1 MRWRVLR
8 DRKLRILLAGQATN
22 MFGDSAMI
30 IVLGIWVK
38 DLTGSSGAAGVV
50 FLLLAV
56 VGLLAPVTGLVV
68 DRFPRRRVL
77 LLNDLASAAL
87 VSSLLWVRDPG
98 DVWVIY
104 LVALGYGCSGQVY
117 RAARG
122 GLLHSMVPTE
132 LLGEANGL
140 FGSLN
145 QALRIVGPVVG
156 AAIYAGAG
164 GGAVAGMDIAT
175 FLVSAGSYVLLRGV
189 PDLPARAAKADEPR
203 EGLLP
208 QLSAGLRHVMGDSVI
223 RRLVLA
229 SAIAFTGAGMINVA
243 TFALVDQGL
252 HRPAALIGVL
262 GGFQGAGSVIAGL
275 SAGAALR
282 RFGEYATASAGFLL
296 NGAGLAA
303 AATATLPGALLGAGL
318 IGLGLPLVL
327 VSELTLVQRR
337 TAREL
342 QGRAIAGSEA
352 IINIPFAAAI
362 GTAAALIATVG
373 FRPIYLSVA
382 ASFTVVGL
390 ALLPFRAATRPQ
402 PPAAEALAGDTAP
415 QRPGDTTAPRDAAPA
430 AEAG

>member
-77 LLNDLASAAL
+77 LVNDLITAAL
-87 VSSLLWVRDPG
+87 VSSLLWVRDPR

-122 GLLHSMVPTE
+122 GLLHSMVPPE

-145 QALRIVGPVVG
+145 QALRIIGPVVG

-164 GGAVAGMDIAT
+164 GGAVAGLDIAT
-175 FLVSAGSYVLLRGV
+175 FLIAAGSYVLLRGV
-189 PDLPARAAKADEPR
+189 PDLPRDATEAEKPPER
-203 EGLLP
+203 LLA
-208 QLSAGLRHVMGDSVI
+208 QLSAGVRHVMTDGVI

-243 TFALVDQGL
+243 TFALVDEGL

-262 GGFQGAGSVIAGL
+262 GGVQGAGSVIAGL

-296 NGAGLAA
+296 NGVGLAA
-303 AATATLPGALLGAGL
+303 ASTATLAGAVLGAGL

-327 VSELTLVQRR
+327 VAELTLLQRR

-342 QGRAIAGSEA
+342 QGRSIAASEA
-352 IINIPFAAAI
+352 IIQIPFAAAI
-362 GTAAALIATVG
+362 GTAAVLIATVG
-373 FRPIYLSVA
+373 FRPIYLAVA
-382 ASFTVVGL
+382 VSFTLVGA
-390 ALLPFRAATRPQ
+390 ALLPYHAATRPEPAEQ
-402 PPAAEALAGDTAP
+402 ERPAAEHAP
-415 QRPGDTTAPRDAAPA
+415 EATPA
-430 AEAG
+430 TEAG

>member
-8 DRKLRILLAGQATN
+8 DRKVRLLLAGQATS

-38 DLTGSSGAAGVV
+38 DLTGSNGAAGVV
-50 FLLLAV
+50 FLLLAL
-56 VGLLAPVTGLVV
+56 VGLVAPLTGLVV

-77 LLNDLASAAL
+77 LVNDLVSAAL
-87 VSSLLWVRDPG
+87 VSILLAVHDRG
-98 DVWVIY
+98 DVWLVY
-104 LVALGYGCSGQVY
+104 LVALGYGCSGQIF

-122 GLLHSMVPTE
+122 GLLHSMVSPE
-132 LLGEANGL
+132 LLGDANGL

-164 GGAVAGMDIAT
+164 GGAVAVLDIAT
-175 FLVSAGSYVLLRGV
+175 FLVSAGAYLMLRGV
-189 PDLPARAAKADEPR
+189 SDLARPAPESGQARNR
-203 EGLLP
+203 LLP
-208 QLSAGLRHVMGDSVI
+208 ELAAGVRHVAGDTII

-275 SAGAALR
+275 SAGATIR

-303 AATATLPGALLGAGL
+303 ASTATLGGALLGAGL

-327 VSELTLVQRR
+327 VAELTLVQRR
-337 TAREL
+337 TVREL
-342 QGRAIAGSEA
+342 QGRVIAASEA
-352 IINIPFAAAI
+352 IINVPFAAAI
-362 GTAAALIATVG
+362 GTAAVVIAMVG
-373 FRPIYLSVA
+373 FRPIYLAVA
-382 ASFTVVGL
+382 TSFTVVGV
-390 ALLPFRAATRPQ
+390 ALLPFRAETRPQ
-402 PPAAEALAGDTAP
+402 PAQPSPTAP
-415 QRPGDTTAPRDAAPA
+415 APPDTEPAPEAA
-430 AEAG
+430 